1 MSYPETSLTCIQ
13 EPENSPDGKGPYTVK
28 VSVEKKDEWNWG
40 KATKHGDECPHQR
53 HINKLSIDL
62 RSHRQGKN
70 EEVSKMLKEDLEDR
84 CGRKQQQ
91 ICIRP
96 IKIIKFKKSVI
107 KSSSGQYVRI
117 KSYITEQLKHSFH
130 YVT

>member
-1 MSYPETSLTCIQ
+1 
-13 EPENSPDGKGPYTVK
+13 
-28 VSVEKKDEWNWG
+28 
-40 KATKHGDECPHQR
+40 
-53 HINKLSIDL
+53 
-62 RSHRQGKN
+62 
-70 EEVSKMLKEDLEDR
+70 MLKEDLEDR